1 MIELR
6 QTLTDLLA
14 NVRFLDVLDVLLV
27 AYLIYRVL
35 LLIRGARAVSLLRGV
50 ALVLLV
56 LLVSAWLPTLNYVLR
71 AIVPVI
77 LPVALIALVVI
88 FQPELRQALERLGRT
103 GFLPAPLGSLSDE
116 SGPDVIGEVV
126 EAAASLADRGHGALL
141 VLERTQPLVDI
152 IRTGKAISGRVSVEL
167 LLTIFSPRT
176 PLHDGAVVIRGA
188 QIMAAACVLP
198 HSERPGLSTETGMR
212 HRAALGLAERTDAVI
227 VVVSEETGN
236 ISLAFNG
243 TLSPALERPQLTE
256 RLMELFEAQR
266 AERRVFFWRK

>member
-1 MIELR
+1 MNELR
-6 QTLTDLLA
+6 QTFTTLLV
-14 NVRFLDVLDVLLV
+14 NVRFLDVLDVLIV

-35 LLIRGARAVSLLRGV
+35 LLVRGTRAMSLLRGLV
-50 ALVLLV
+50 LVLLV
-56 LLVSAWLPTLNYVLR
+56 LMVASWLPTLNYILG
-71 AIVPVI
+71 AI
-77 LPVALIALVVI
+77 LPMALIALVVI
-88 FQPELRQALERLGRT
+88 FQPELRMALERLGRT
-103 GFLPAPLGSLSDE
+103 GFLPASLGSLSEE

-126 EAAASLADRGHGALL
+126 EAAAGLADKGYGALM

-152 IRTGKAISGRVSVEL
+152 IRTGKTINGRVSVEL
-167 LLTIFSPRT
+167 MLTIFSPRT

-188 QIMAAACVLP
+188 QILAASCVLP

>member
-1 MIELR
+1 MPELWH
-6 QTLTDLLA
+6 TLRDLIVNA
-14 NVRFLDVLDVLLV
+14 RALDVLDVLIV

-35 LLIRGARAVSLLRGV
+35 LLVRGTRAMSLLRGV
-50 ALVLLV
+50 VLVLLV
-56 LLVSAWLPTLNYVLR
+56 LVVSSWLPTLNYILR
-71 AIVPVI
+71 ALV
-77 LPVALIALVVI
+77 PVALLALVVI
-88 FQPELRQALERLGRT
+88 FQPELRLALDRLGRT
-103 GFLPAPLGSLSDE
+103 GFLPAPLGSLSEE

-126 EAAASLADRGHGALL
+126 EAAAGLAEKGYGALM

-152 IRTGKAISGRVSVEL
+152 IRTGKALNARVSVEL
-167 LLTIFSPRT
+167 LMTIFSPRT
-176 PLHDGAVVIRGA
+176 PLHDGAVVIRGP
-188 QIMAAACVLP
+188 QLLAASCVLP

-266 AERRVFFWRK
+266 AEKRVFFWRK

>member
-1 MIELR
+1 MTELW
-6 QTLTDLLA
+6 QILTNLA
-14 NVRFLDVLDVLLV
+14 ISVRFLDALDVLIV

-35 LLIRGARAVSLLRGV
+35 LLARGTRAMSLLRGV
-50 ALVLLV
+50 VLVLLV
-56 LLVSAWLPTLNYVLR
+56 LLVSSWLPTLRFILN
-71 AIVPVI
+71 AIVPVA
-77 LPVALIALVVI
+77 VIALVVI
-88 FQPELRQALERLGRT
+88 FQPELRMALERLGRT
-103 GFLPAPLGSLSDE
+103 GFLPAPLGSLSEE

-126 EAAASLADRGHGALL
+126 EAAATLAEKGYGALM
-141 VLERTQPLVDI
+141 VLERAQPLVDI
-152 IRTGKAISGRVSVEL
+152 TRTGKTISGRVSVEL
-167 LLTIFSPRT
+167 LITIFSPRT

-188 QIMAAACVLP
+188 QVLAASCVLP

-243 TLSPALERPQLTE
+243 TLSPALQRSQLTE